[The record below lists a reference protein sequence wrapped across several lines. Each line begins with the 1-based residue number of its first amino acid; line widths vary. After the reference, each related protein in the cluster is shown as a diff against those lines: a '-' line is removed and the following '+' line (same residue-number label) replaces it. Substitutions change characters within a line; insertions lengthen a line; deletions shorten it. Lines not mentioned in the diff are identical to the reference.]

1 MSGRTTPRKDSAPSV
16 SSLRR
21 RNPLMWWMAVI
32 LAVAL
37 VLSTMGSALLLF
49 LSG

>member
-1 MSGRTTPRKDSAPSV
+1 MSGRTTPRKDSGPTV

-21 RNPLMWWMAVI
+21 RNPLMWWVAVI

-37 VLSTMGSALLLF
+37 VLSTMSGALLIFLF
-49 LSG
+49 G